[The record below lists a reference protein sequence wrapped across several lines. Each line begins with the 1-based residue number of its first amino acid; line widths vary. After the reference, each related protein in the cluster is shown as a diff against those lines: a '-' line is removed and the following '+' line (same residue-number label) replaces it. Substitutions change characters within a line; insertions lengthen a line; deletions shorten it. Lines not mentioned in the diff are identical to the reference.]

1 MQCMQCWPRL
11 QVPIYAL
18 NCWMALRFKDIS
30 LYFDVFRE
38 SYEAFVVYS
47 FVKYLMTYLGSG
59 SSVLKNPCTA
69 QCGCRARY

>member
-1 MQCMQCWPRL
+1 
-11 QVPIYAL
+11 
-18 NCWMALRFKDIS
+18 MALRFKDIS